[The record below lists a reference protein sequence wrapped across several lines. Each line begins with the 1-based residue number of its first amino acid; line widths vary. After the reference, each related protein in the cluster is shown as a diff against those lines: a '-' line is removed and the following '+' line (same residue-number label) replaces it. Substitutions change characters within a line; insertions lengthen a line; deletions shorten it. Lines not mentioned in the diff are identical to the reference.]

1 MGLLFPC
8 RLPLFQGAAFE
19 YVVPLLALQTLYPD
33 RCDAGKT
40 TGKEQIIK
48 CDIHVLVSCKWMT
61 VSQEFASVPYVLQD
75 IKKKNH
81 LKFLC
86 QFSQSWIYI
95 TIYFKIS
102 FGDKPTSF
110 FCVSFFISS
119 DDIIQWNDGHELHHR
134 EKRHCRW
141 MGIDNVTCTIRK
153 HILPNQ
159 TYKSVVICAVLI
171 L

>member
-1 MGLLFPC
+1 MCFGFWTFFFC

-48 CDIHVLVSCKWMT
+48 CDILVSCKWMT
-61 VSQEFASVPYVLQD
+61 VSQEFSSVPYVLQD

-86 QFSQSWIYI
+86 KFSQSWIYI

-102 FGDKPTSF
+102 FGDKPHSF
-110 FCVSFFISS
+110 VSLFLSLVTTLFNETTGMNFTIVKNATV
-119 DDIIQWNDGHELHHR
+119 DEWELIMSHVQYVSIFYR
-134 EKRHCRW
+134 IK
-141 MGIDNVTCTIRK
+141 
-153 HILPNQ
+153 
-159 TYKSVVICAVLI
+159 LI
-171 L
+171 NLL